1 MNDYMTA
8 LLERFKIET
17 ASSAAMAE
25 QVKTA
30 EDHLREQLGKEQ
42 RRLLLRLTDLH
53 NALREEAQLGGFIA
67 GYRLAEGIHKEMDIP
82 SSPLSRRKRNGRGKS
97 LRQEGI
103 SNMGKRRPA
112 GDGMV
117 RKRGDGRWEGRIVVP
132 DQR

>member
-17 ASSAAMAE
+17 ASSAAIAE

-53 NALREEAQLGGFIA
+53 NALCEEAQLGGFIA
-67 GYRLAEGIHKEMDIP
+67 GYRLAEGIHKELDGYPRCSI
-82 SSPLSRRKRNGRGKS
+82 SAEDEERARKKFEEERSGQHGETQAIR
-97 LRQEGI
+97 
-103 SNMGKRRPA
+103 
-112 GDGMV
+112 
-117 RKRGDGRWEGRIVVP
+117 
-132 DQR
+132 